1 MVAPNSFPY
10 RTEERFPAI
19 GQHHLRPRHLARG
32 FGSRPRKNR
41 QSFNLFFG
49 HRQFDCSPPSC
60 HDPLLVWPIAKQGI
74 RHPIICS
81 TTQVSWNRSS
91 RTIEARKRSQDLLCL
106 EQLQPGRK
114 PPLACCDL
122 VVGHRFSPLL
132 APPLSQPTPS
142 LSASLTP
149 PAADTSP

>member
-1 MVAPNSFPY
+1 MVDPNSFPY
-10 RTEERFPAI
+10 RTDQRILAI
-19 GQHHLRPRHLARG
+19 GQHHLRPRPLARR
-32 FGSRPRKNR
+32 FVSRPRKNR

-122 VVGHRFSPLL
+122 VVGHRFSPLVG
-132 APPLSQPTPS
+132 AALSQHTTS
-142 LSASLTP
+142 LSACRTRRGGG
-149 PAADTSP
+149 